1 MGVSWVELVGIKSL
15 PSLTWN
21 YTKLEEDGR
30 DERLT
35 DTWWVKVQENG
46 VPLADTALEWSG
58 EDILL
63 KADPVRV
70 ESNTQ
75 IHPIFLKN

>member
-1 MGVSWVELVGIKSL
+1 
-15 PSLTWN
+15 
-21 YTKLEEDGR
+21 LEEDGR

-75 IHPIFLKN
+75 IHPFFF

>member
-1 MGVSWVELVGIKSL
+1 MAG
-15 PSLTWN
+15 T
-21 YTKLEEDGR
+21 R
-30 DERLT
+30 DLQT
-35 DTWWVKVQENG
+35 LGGWKVQENG

-70 ESNTQ
+70 HLSNTQ
-75 IHPIFLKN
+75 VHPMFFFFFN

>member
-1 MGVSWVELVGIKSL
+1 
-15 PSLTWN
+15 
-21 YTKLEEDGR
+21 LEEDGR

-35 DTWWVKVQENG
+35 LGGWKVQENG

-70 ESNTQ
+70 HLSNTQ
-75 IHPIFLKN
+75 VHPMFFFFFN